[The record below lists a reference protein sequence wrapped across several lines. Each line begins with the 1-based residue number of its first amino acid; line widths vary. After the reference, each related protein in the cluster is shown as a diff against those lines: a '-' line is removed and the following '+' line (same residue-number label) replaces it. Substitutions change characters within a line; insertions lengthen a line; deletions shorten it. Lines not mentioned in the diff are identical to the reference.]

1 MKNNLKRILAAG
13 ASALLLLPVIPGE
26 TITSPSVM
34 NVSAAIST
42 GIGDGLSWEL
52 TNNNKTLTI
61 SGSGT
66 MLDFR
71 SASAVPWRGK
81 ASGITKV
88 VLPSGLKNIGAY
100 AFANCSS
107 LKFITIPDTIEKIG
121 VNAFYNSGLQMADFN
136 MTNRTIDET
145 AFYNTP
151 FYRNKFT
158 TEVHPRSNK
167 GAAATMT
174 GKQVVVNIFVNEIS
188 GYVKN
193 KTKIK
198 NSDSFEIDPN
208 TEFTFYY
215 STPYITSSGY
225 YRAKKEDISLNFASS
240 FDNSGSISS
249 STSFASNRVTSLD
262 DYRYYSKT
270 NFKESELVKTG
281 TRKYLTSTDIKNT
294 LNTVDAALTDL
305 ENQAKDYNKTLEFVT
320 NKADT
325 NFFITYDAWDDTLK
339 ASDPNYVFP
348 RGTSDAVKKSLING
362 ELHSVLEN
370 GMSNVITE
378 DSLIAQLNSK
388 MSKSILKSENASTS
402 EYTEYLKDKY
412 DADGVV
418 YLYHFN
424 TGKKNIYETHI
435 GETLYPSTADEFCA
449 IYDGTQGTM
458 MHEIL
463 HLYGAMD
470 FYDGSSGMS
479 GEISDKLLY
488 KYTYSYYGKS
498 GEIMMGSLGSDK
510 IGADTAYLVGLS
522 DTVLKD
528 TFNMLNGKNYA
539 IGDVNMDGVVNT
551 TDSTLISKYNR
562 YKNNLS
568 STTALTPLQK
578 VLGEIVTP

>member
-1 MKNNLKRILAAG
+1 MKHNLKRIIAAG

-34 NVSAAIST
+34 SVSAAIST

-61 SGSGT
+61 YGSGT

-107 LKFITIPDTIEKIG
+107 LTFISIPDNIEKIG

-158 TEVHPRSNK
+158 TEVHPSSNK
-167 GAAATMT
+167 GAATTMT
-174 GKQVVVNIFVNEIS
+174 GKQVVVNVFVNEMNGS
-188 GYVKN
+188 VAN

-198 NSDSFEIDPN
+198 KSDSFEIDPN

-215 STPYITSSGY
+215 STPYTTSSGY
-225 YRAKKEDISLNFASS
+225 YKAKKEDVSLNFASS

-249 STSFASNRVTSLD
+249 YTSFSSNRVTSLD

-325 NFFITYDAWDDTLK
+325 NFFITFDAWDDTLK

-348 RGTSDAVKKSLING
+348 REFSESVKKSLIVG
-362 ELHSVLEN
+362 ELTSVLEN
-370 GMSNVITE
+370 GMSSSITE
-378 DSLIAQLNSK
+378 DSLLTQLNSK

-418 YLYHFN
+418 YLYHLN
-424 TGKKNIYETHI
+424 TGKKNIYENYA
-435 GETLYPSTADEFCA
+435 GEAMYPSQADEFCA
-449 IYDGTQGTM
+449 IYDGTKNTM

-470 FYDGSSGMS
+470 FYNGNNGISG
-479 GEISDKLLY
+479 GTSDKLLY
-488 KYTYSYYGKS
+488 NYTYSYYGKS
-498 GEIMMGSLGSDK
+498 NEIMMGSLGGNK

-522 DTVLKD
+522 DTILKD
-528 TFNMLNGKNYA
+528 TFNMLNGKNYT

-551 TDSTLISKYNR
+551 ADSTLISKYNR
-562 YKNNLS
+562 YKNNLTP
-568 STTALTPLQK
+568 TTALTPVQK